1 MPRSPPSFCS
11 FVRCCSR
18 FLLSAWSSGCA
29 CLLGLQAVIEA
40 TGRADA
46 CHRAQGR
53 FRLVRLDGLGV
64 VLRDDLRVA
73 RGDDASPPF
82 LEYLRLV
89 KRFLRFARRY
99 WFDALVLAGLGVGLA
114 GTVVGQGSTDGPT
127 GPLWIDV
134 LAIAAIV
141 TPLFARRRFPF
152 GAPVAVGAAVAL
164 TSLVDERLVPY
175 AFIPFLAG
183 CAAVFLVGLLRER
196 TQAVAGLVLAIGG
209 EALVAYRDPLKNV
222 SAFVATCVVF
232 GLIWMVAFTL
242 GRKFEEAA
250 QARDRAARAERE
262 REERA
267 RAAVTEERARIARE
281 LHDVVGHSV
290 SVMTVQAPAVRRL
303 LRPDQEREREALL
316 IVERTGREALAEMRR
331 MVGVL
336 RRPEEA
342 PALAP
347 QPSLEH
353 LGRLMERAREA
364 GLPVELRVEGEAV
377 ELPPGV
383 DLTAYRLVQEGLTNA
398 LKHARATRAEVL
410 VSYGDGAIEVTVTDN
425 GNGVGNG
432 DGGGHG
438 LVGMRERVSVYGGDL
453 DAGPQPGGGYRLRAR
468 LPVTACAGAS

>member
-1 MPRSPPSFCS
+1 MRP
-11 FVRCCSR
+11 
-18 FLLSAWSSGCA
+18 
-29 CLLGLQAVIEA
+29 
-40 TGRADA
+40 
-46 CHRAQGR
+46 
-53 FRLVRLDGLGV
+53 DGLGV

-73 RGDDASPPF
+73 RGDDASRPF

-89 KRFLRFARRY
+89 KRFLRLARRY

-114 GTVVGQGSTDGPT
+114 GTVVGQDKTDGPT
-127 GPLWIDV
+127 GPLWFDV

-196 TQAVAGLVLAIGG
+196 TQAVAGLVLAIGV

-290 SVMTVQAPAVRRL
+290 SVMTVQASAVRRL
-303 LRPDQEREREALL
+303 LRPEQEREREALL
-316 IVERTGREALAEMRR
+316 IVEQTGREALAEMRR

-353 LGRLMERAREA
+353 LDKLIEQAREA
-364 GLPVELRVEGEAV
+364 GLPVEVRVEGDP
-377 ELPPGV
+377 LPLPAGV

-398 LKHARATRAEVL
+398 LKHAQARRAQVL
-410 VSYGDGAIEVTVTDN
+410 VRYGNGDIEVTVSDD
-425 GNGVGNG
+425 GQGAGSG

-438 LVGMRERVSVYGGDL
+438 LVGMRERVAVYGGEL
-453 DAGPQPGGGYRLRAR
+453 EAGPRPEGGYQLRAR
-468 LPVTACAGAS
+468 LPLVPA